1 MANEK
6 GLFDDLKVSE
16 AKPEDVVYYW
26 KKIII
31 SLTEEQEKLLCA
43 TLPHTYPGSGFVDFG
58 GAQRFGTA
66 REFYEYARF
75 EFTHQRREHKYLNVL
90 EWLSLCHAWK
100 KSGNEDARIFAGY
113 VVLKILYPLHLQ
125 TLWAFADFGSV
136 LTQKVEIELY
146 ESFISNLKNQS
157 AISVLNREIQD

>member
-1 MANEK
+1 MGNGK
-6 GLFDDLKVSE
+6 GLFDDLRVTDV
-16 AKPEDVVYYW
+16 KPEDVVYYW
-26 KKIII
+26 KKITI
-31 SLTEEQEKLLCA
+31 SLTEEQDKLLCEA
-43 TLPHTYPGSGFVDFG
+43 LPPDYPGSGFVDFG

-66 REFYEYARF
+66 REFYESARF
-75 EFTHQRREHKYLNVL
+75 EFTHQRCSFKYLNVL
-90 EWLSLCHAWK
+90 EWLSLCQAWK

-113 VVLKILYPLHLQ
+113 VALKILYPLQLQ

>member
-1 MANEK
+1 MENGK
-6 GLFDDLKVSE
+6 GLFDDLRVTDVKR
-16 AKPEDVVYYW
+16 EDVVYYW
-26 KKIII
+26 KKITI
-31 SLTEEQEKLLCA
+31 SLTEEQDKLLCA

-66 REFYEYARF
+66 KEYYENARF
-75 EFTHQRREHKYLNVL
+75 EFTHQRCSFKYLNVL

-113 VVLKILYPLHLQ
+113 VALKILYPLQLQ
-125 TLWAFADFGSV
+125 TSWAFADFGSV
-136 LTQKVEIELY
+136 LTQKEEIELY
-146 ESFISNLKNQS
+146 ESFISNFKNQS

>member
-16 AKPEDVVYYW
+16 VKPDDVVYYW

-31 SLTEEQEKLLCA
+31 SLTEEQNKLLCA
-43 TLPHTYPGSGFVDFG
+43 TLPPDYPGSGFVDFG
-58 GAQRFGTA
+58 GAQRYGTA
-66 REFYEYARF
+66 KEYYENARF
-75 EFTHQRREHKYLNVL
+75 EFTHQRRDFKYLNVL
-90 EWLSLCHAWK
+90 EWLSLCQAWK

-113 VVLKILYPLHLQ
+113 VSLRILFPLTLQ
-125 TLWAFADFGSV
+125 TAWALADFGSV
-136 LTQKVEIELY
+136 LTQKAEIELY
-146 ESFISNLKNQS
+146 ESFISTLKNQS